1 VRKSESVEKDE
12 ETWSNEVVELNV
24 TEKMDYDKLMVGE
37 NLHFVLKSEGYF
49 DESFLYPPKIEFVNK

>member
-1 VRKSESVEKDE
+1 VVY
-12 ETWSNEVVELNV
+12 EVVELNV